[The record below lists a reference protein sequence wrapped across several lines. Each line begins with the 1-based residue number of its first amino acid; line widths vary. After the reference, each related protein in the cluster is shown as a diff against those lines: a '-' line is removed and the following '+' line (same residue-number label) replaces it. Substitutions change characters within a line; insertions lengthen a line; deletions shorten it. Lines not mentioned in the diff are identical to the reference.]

1 MQTQQEI
8 DALIA
13 NELEEGE
20 RVLWTDRPHPNSRS
34 SASPTMAFYIMASV
48 FGLIGVMLILVGF
61 IVSVSVHGKNGSDV
75 LLALSI
81 IGTTFIFLAILFTI
95 FSLFYRPNLKGTA
108 YAITEQRIITVTTG
122 RSLIVYSY
130 GKEDIGALNRIERPD
145 GSGDLIFAANRQASP
160 YGGNYGYY
168 GASYGSYGGTTGN
181 MGTLGISANAG
192 KFLGI
197 ANVRDVER
205 IVRRTFKQE
214 R

>member
-20 RVLWTDRPHPNSRS
+20 RVLWTDRPHPSSRS

-48 FGLIGVMLILVGF
+48 FGLIGVMLILIGF
-61 IVSVSVHGKNGSDV
+61 IVSISVHGKNGSDV

-81 IGTTFIFLAILFTI
+81 IGTTFVIMAII
-95 FSLFYRPNLKGTA
+95 FSIIALVYRPNLKGTA
-108 YAITEQRIITVTTG
+108 YAITEQRIITVITG

-130 GKEDIGALNRIERPD
+130 GKDDIGVLNRIERPD
-145 GSGDLIFAANRQASP
+145 GSGDLIFAANRQASH
-160 YGGNYGYY
+160 YGGNYSYY
-168 GASYGSYGGTTGN
+168 GASYGGYSGTAGN
-181 MGTLGISANAG
+181 MGTLGAAANAG

-205 IVRRTFKQE
+205 VVRRTFKQE